1 MKISILL
8 PYKENF
14 SPEYAGAVSIF
25 INDTIKKS
33 LYKKNIIVYGNT
45 NLKKFSNN
53 YVNLNYE
60 KLFLKSSTKSYI
72 QEFLKNEKKNKS
84 DLIELHNRP
93 SYVKYLN
100 EITYA
105 KKVLYFHNDPLNMS
119 GSRTINERIN
129 LLNTLDKIVFNSNWS
144 KKRFIKNLE
153 KIFQTSPKLLVIKQS
168 IDPKKIKLNL
178 KKKIIIFVG
187 KLNRAKGYDLF
198 GNAVLQILDKHK
210 DWHSIVIG
218 DEPREKI
225 IFNHS
230 RLKIIGFQKHETV
243 MRYLEKSSI
252 AVVCSRWE
260 EPFGRT
266 SLEAASRGC
275 SVIISNRGG
284 LKETITDGIVL
295 KELSSIDIYKSI
307 KKLIVNK
314 NLRIN
319 YQKKSLK
326 NFYLTNEY
334 TSKKIDNYRN
344 KLLGKKIEIK
354 KNKTLK
360 ILHIT
365 NLNERHNGRLFY
377 NTGRRINNGF
387 IKLNHKVLTLSDR
400 DLISNYRSINDLS
413 GSRKLNKTILETVN
427 SFQPELIVLGHADL
441 VKKECLNEI
450 QKNFPNIKIAQWFLD
465 KMDGV
470 WLNNKKRFLDKID
483 LMDAS
488 FCTTDPKILN
498 FNKKFK
504 VFYMPNPVDKSLD
517 DLDVYKNKNPEYD
530 LFFAMSHGVH
540 RGVLKKGKFDD
551 REHIVNNLIRENKN
565 IKFNVFGMKNIQ
577 PIWGDEFKKN
587 LYNSK
592 IALNLSQGKPIKY
605 YSSDRIAQL
614 IGNGIATLVDKK
626 TKLDNYF
633 SKKEVIFYNS
643 KKDLNNKIRTLLKN
657 DKLRNEI
664 AKNGKKKYFKY
675 FNSTVVADFI
685 INKAF
690 GNNKKFFWENIK

>member
-33 LYKKNIIVYGNT
+33 LYRKNIIVYGNT
-45 NLKKFSNN
+45 NLKEFSSN

-168 IDPKKIKLNL
+168 IDPKKIKISL

-187 KLNRAKGYDLF
+187 KLNSAKGYDLF
-198 GNAVLQILDKHK
+198 GNAVLQILDKYK

-225 IFNHS
+225 VFNHP
-230 RLKIIGFQKHETV
+230 RLNIIGFQKHETV

-275 SVIISNRGG
+275 SVIISDRGG

-295 KELSSIDIYKSI
+295 KELSSKNIYKSI
-307 KKLIVNK
+307 KKLIINK

-344 KLLGKKIEIK
+344 KLFEKKIETK

-427 SFQPELIVLGHADL
+427 NFQPELIVLGHADL

-470 WLNNKKRFLDKID
+470 WKNNKKRFLDKID
-483 LMDAS
+483 IMDAS

-517 DLDVYKNKNPEYD
+517 DMDVYKNKNPEYD

-551 REHIVNNLIRENKN
+551 REHIVNNLIKENKN
-565 IKFNVFGMKNIQ
+565 IKFNIFGMKDRQ
-577 PIWGDEFKKN
+577 PVWGDEFKKN

-626 TKLDNYF
+626 TKLNNYF
-633 SKKEVIFYNS
+633 
-643 KKDLNNKIRTLLKN
+643 
-657 DKLRNEI
+657 
-664 AKNGKKKYFKY
+664 
-675 FNSTVVADFI
+675 
-685 INKAF
+685 
-690 GNNKKFFWENIK
+690 